1 MSSGLIPQNFVE
13 DLVSRIDLATLVG
26 ERVQLKKSGA
36 TYQGCCPFHDEKT
49 PSFHVYNEASPAHYH
64 CYGCGAHG
72 DAIDFLKNQDHMS
85 FNEAVE
91 SLARRYGLEIPRDP
105 IAQQAVSR
113 FKPLYDASHFAS
125 EAFQDALRKHP
136 QRDVA
141 INYLKNRGLSRE
153 MIELYGI
160 GFAPPERTFLQDNS
174 SPGQQK
180 SLQEVRLI
188 GEKDGRRYELFQNR
202 LMFPIRDTRG
212 RVVAFGGRTLGQD
225 RSKYI
230 NSPENPIFHKSKQ
243 LYGLWEARK
252 QARQLDQLI
261 VVEGYLDVISL
272 AQFGISNAVAAMG
285 TATNEENLSHLLSTC
300 PDIVFC
306 FDGDKAGLNAADKA
320 LRNLL
325 PLFRDGHKVSFLIL
339 PEGEDPD
346 TLIRKEGGETFR
358 DRINNASPLS
368 EYFFTALSRGLN
380 LQVAEDKGVLNQSAR
395 DAFQNIQAPILKDAL
410 FSRLRELTRSPRWQD
425 RKDWKGRKN
434 GKRRDFER
442 QPIIV
447 EEPLPVP
454 NRTAA
459 RICLGLYS
467 APAWA
472 EEVAETIDL
481 ELLENDMAPLRL
493 FLQWILDNKIRTQQ
507 DLLYQLATD
516 PRQRQRFKN
525 LFGAIEHIFEVEKL
539 QAEARDSLRMLKR
552 KHFEITFERLH
563 QALRENPTDKAL
575 LTQLQTLTK
584 EKQTMTARK
593 KK

>member
-13 DLVSRIDLATLVG
+13 DLISRIDLASLIS
-26 ERVQLKKSGA
+26 ERVNLKKSGA

-49 PSFHVYNEASPAHYH
+49 PSFHVYNEANPAHYH

-72 DAIDFLKNQDHMS
+72 DAIDFLKNLDHMS
-85 FNEAVE
+85 FNESVE

-105 IAQQAVSR
+105 AAQQAVNR
-113 FKPLYDASHFAS
+113 FKPLYEASQLAA
-125 EAFQDALRKHP
+125 EAYQGALRKHP
-136 QRDVA
+136 NRETAVS
-141 INYLKNRGLSRE
+141 YLKNRGLSRE

-160 GFAPPERTFLQDNS
+160 GFAPPERSFLQDNS
-174 SPGQQK
+174 TPNDHK
-180 SLQEVRLI
+180 HLREIRLV

-252 QARQLDQLI
+252 QAKQLEQLI

-272 AQFGISNAVAAMG
+272 SQFGITNAVAAMG

-325 PLFRDGHKVSFLIL
+325 PMFRDGYKVSFLIL

-346 TLIRKEGGETFR
+346 TLVRQEGGEAFAE
-358 DRINNASPLS
+358 RIKQAAPLS
-368 EYFFTALSRGLN
+368 EYFFTSLSRDLN
-380 LQVAEDKGVLNQSAR
+380 LSVAEDKGVLNQVAR
-395 DAFQNIQAPILKDAL
+395 DALQDIQAPILKDAL
-410 FSRLRELTRSPRWQD
+410 FSRLRELTRSPKWQD
-425 RKDWKGRKN
+425 RKKGEWRNFKS
-434 GKRRDFER
+434 KF
-442 QPIIV
+442 QPEVV

-454 NRTAA
+454 NRTTA
-459 RICLGLYS
+459 RICLGLYYDPS
-467 APAWA
+467 WA
-472 EEVAETIDL
+472 EQIAGEVDL
-481 ELLENDMAPLRL
+481 ELLDKDMTPMKL
-493 FLQWILDNKIRTQQ
+493 FLQWILDNKISSQQ
-507 DLLYQLATD
+507 ELLYKMATD
-516 PRQRQRFKN
+516 SRSRQRFKN
-525 LFGAIEHIFEVEKL
+525 LFGALEHIFSAEEL
-539 QAEARDSLRMLKR
+539 QTEARDSFNTLKR
-552 KHFEITFERLH
+552 KYFDLTFEKL
-563 QALRENPTDKAL
+563 QLALRQNPSDRTL
-575 LTQLQTLTK
+575 LMQLQALTK
-584 EKQTMTARK
+584 EKHSMTVRK